1 MRSRAGNAD
10 DGNYEDF
17 HAYLIN
23 DIRFLGYS
31 TIVLPLYI
39 PNIVLIFAKIVS
51 FYCYK

>member
-1 MRSRAGNAD
+1 MRSRAENAD
-10 DGNYEDF
+10 DDNYEEF
-17 HAYLIN
+17 HAYAIN
-23 DIRFLGYS
+23 EIRFLEYS